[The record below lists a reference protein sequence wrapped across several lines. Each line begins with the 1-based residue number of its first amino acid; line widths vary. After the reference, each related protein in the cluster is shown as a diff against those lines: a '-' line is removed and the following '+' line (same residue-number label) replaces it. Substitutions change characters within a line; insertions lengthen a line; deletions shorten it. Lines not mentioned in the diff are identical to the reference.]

1 MYKLLKEI
9 KKRIF
14 KYSQH
19 KKSIYYWILM
29 EQFIQLLNRIV
40 DSEFIVE
47 KINGDM
53 IDRVL
58 ALNIMGGTFEG
69 LRKGQT
75 IVYDEY
81 KDNNLQ

>member
-1 MYKLLKEI
+1 
-9 KKRIF
+9 
-14 KYSQH
+14 
-19 KKSIYYWILM
+19 M

-81 KDNNLQ
+81 KDNNLQQNTHILTEKQFETQKSIK